1 MAKTRTIELA
11 SSRPQLLKLMGPST
25 RQCQTG
31 EILNFKLMFINR
43 MDNRRQT
50 PIGAGAGKPKPIRMF
65 MYVNEA
71 EAEENDSGIDN
82 TTAEEEPD

>member
-1 MAKTRTIELA
+1 
-11 SSRPQLLKLMGPST
+11 MGPST
-25 RQCQTG
+25 RQCKTG

-50 PIGAGAGKPKPIRMF
+50 PIRAGAGKPIRIF

-71 EAEENDSGIDN
+71 EAEENEVENHPEGIHFL
-82 TTAEEEPD
+82 ESYFYFVRRRS